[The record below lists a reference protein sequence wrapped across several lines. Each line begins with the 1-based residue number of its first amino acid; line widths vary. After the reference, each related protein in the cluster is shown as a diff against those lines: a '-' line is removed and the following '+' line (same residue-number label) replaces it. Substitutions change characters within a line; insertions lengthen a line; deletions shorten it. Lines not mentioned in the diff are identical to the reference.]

1 MVKKKEYKH
10 ILDSVHG
17 NIYIDKE
24 LVRNIVDTP
33 AFQRLR
39 RIEQT
44 STRAIFPSARHDRF
58 IHSLGVYHIGCLM
71 TKQLKKVIAES
82 NNLKGYVDLVD
93 NLSECFEV
101 ACLLHDIGHSPFS
114 HTFEKYFGEEEDE
127 EKKDDGKQLLR
138 DELLKQLRNRPS
150 SKNRLINSTVMYSQ
164 RKTANFHELVS
175 AIIAIKYFRKH
186 IRQSRQSQYD
196 NLEFVARMIIGCKYD
211 YKKNDTDRQLRNCF
225 IDLLHGGIID
235 ADRLDYVLRDVW
247 ASGYRTSSV
256 DIQRL
261 IAGLFIDKNTE
272 NRGEYVVCFKSNV
285 LNEIQ
290 SVLDVKDFQVQYV
303 LNHHTVVLEQHF
315 LEHAALEAAE
325 ALVKKSNEKSTP
337 LREILRWNALTNIG
351 VKLPVINIKGQPL
364 IIKYMCDDDLIFLM
378 KLTDNDNKFYQKWVN
393 RKFGYTALWKT
404 RDDFFYSFEIPRTS
418 IGEKLKEIIE
428 TTLTSAFPA
437 LKEKENLLIKK
448 VTYKSRIELDKL
460 HIYMYPGHITD
471 YGTLYRETDIIPP
484 SKKDDDKDLIFYYVY
499 IKDNVL
505 SDITTQDIIEK
516 LKEPIMQEYKQRV
529 SLLKN
534 KEMYKYDLLKALEK
548 YLN

>member
-1 MVKKKEYKH
+1 MEKQKKYKH

-17 NIYIDKE
+17 NIYIEKD
-24 LVRNIVDTP
+24 LVTNIVDTP

-71 TKQLKKVIAES
+71 TKQLKNVVAES
-82 NNLKGYVDLVD
+82 DELKTYVNLVD
-93 NLSECFEV
+93 NLSDCFEI

-114 HTFEKYFGEEEDE
+114 HTFEKYFGEDKESD
-127 EKKDDGKQLLR
+127 KDDGKQKLREQLLS
-138 DELLKQLRNRPS
+138 ELQNVKTDKILRVNLQELN
-150 SKNRLINSTVMYSQ
+150 SKKKDTNY
-164 RKTANFHELVS
+164 HELVS
-175 AIIAIKYFRKH
+175 AIIAVKEFSTRIP
-186 IRQSRQSQYD
+186 QYD
-196 NLEFVARMIIGCKYD
+196 KTNYDNVEFVARMIIGCKYY
-211 YKKNDTDRQLRNCF
+211 YKKEEVELQLRNCF

-235 ADRLDYVLRDVW
+235 ADRLDYACRDVW

-256 DIQRL
+256 DISRL
-261 IAGLFIDKNTE
+261 IAGLYIEKNVD
-272 NRGEYVVCFKSNV
+272 NKGEYVVCFKSNV

-303 LNHHTVVLEQHF
+303 LNHHAVILEQHF
-315 LEHAALEAAE
+315 LEQAALKMAE
-325 ALVKKSNEKSTP
+325 ELTSKSIPTITP
-337 LREILRWNALTNIG
+337 LRKILRWNALTEEGI
-351 VKLPVINIKGQPL
+351 KINTLQYKGHQ
-364 IIKYMCDDDLIFLM
+364 ISIRYMCDDDLIFLL
-378 KLTDNDNKFYQKWVN
+378 KLSDNEYYQKWN
-393 RKFGYTALWKT
+393 KRQFGYKALWKT

-418 IGEKLKEIIE
+418 IGDKLKEIIE

-460 HIYMYPGHITD
+460 HIYMYPGHVTD
-471 YGTLYRETDIIPP
+471 YGKLYRETDIIPP
-484 SKKDDDKDLIFYYVY
+484 SKKDDDKDVIFYYVF
-499 IKDNVL
+499 IKNHAL
-505 SDITTQDIIEK
+505 GDITIQNIIEK

-534 KEMYKYDLLKALEK
+534 KEMYKYDILKALEK